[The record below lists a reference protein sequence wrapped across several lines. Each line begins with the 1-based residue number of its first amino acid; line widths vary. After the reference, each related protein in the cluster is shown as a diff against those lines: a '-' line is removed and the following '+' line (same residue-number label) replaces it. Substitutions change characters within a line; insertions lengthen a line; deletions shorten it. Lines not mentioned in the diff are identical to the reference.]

1 MSTATVDPPVVTRV
15 ARSEL
20 RRALRAAASIKAK
33 AVHLT
38 LGDTLHVDAY
48 TPDVA
53 IHTTVEGAGG
63 NGETFIVGRVQL
75 AAVLTHCDGMLAL
88 HIEGGRLIVTSPPSR
103 FSLAPSEDA
112 ILVGKYT
119 HDFAGGS
126 LGDPVAVIDAAVL
139 TEALRRALPHAGS
152 DYTRPLLCVVAL
164 APRRGTIAATDS
176 YRLAIV
182 QYGDD
187 QGPSDEAPVL
197 LQRDGAASIRT
208 LLAKKLGPVS
218 IRERAAH
225 ITVTFDDIEWS
236 LLRVTGKYPNYLS
249 LLPDD
254 DQYGATLVIDR
265 DDLLAGARA
274 AADIAEHNEPVVL
287 VTGETTQVHCGHGP
301 NSMTRE
307 LASAA
312 KTGKP
317 LDAIGV
323 NPRFLSE
330 VCASAPAERL
340 TMRFI
345 SPRRPMVV
353 GAGRDTYLLMPI
365 RLNV

>member
-1 MSTATVDPPVVTRV
+1 
-15 ARSEL
+15 
-20 RRALRAAASIKAK
+20 
-33 AVHLT
+33 
-38 LGDTLHVDAY
+38 
-48 TPDVA
+48 
-53 IHTTVEGAGG
+53 
-63 NGETFIVGRVQL
+63 
-75 AAVLTHCDGMLAL
+75 
-88 HIEGGRLIVTSPPSR
+88 
-103 FSLAPSEDA
+103 
-112 ILVGKYT
+112 
-119 HDFAGGS
+119 
-126 LGDPVAVIDAAVL
+126 
-139 TEALRRALPHAGS
+139 
-152 DYTRPLLCVVAL
+152 
-164 APRRGTIAATDS
+164 
-176 YRLAIV
+176 
-182 QYGDD
+182 
-187 QGPSDEAPVL
+187 
-197 LQRDGAASIRT
+197 
-208 LLAKKLGPVS
+208 
-218 IRERAAH
+218 
-225 ITVTFDDIEWS
+225 
-236 LLRVTGKYPNYLS
+236 LRVTGKYPNYLS